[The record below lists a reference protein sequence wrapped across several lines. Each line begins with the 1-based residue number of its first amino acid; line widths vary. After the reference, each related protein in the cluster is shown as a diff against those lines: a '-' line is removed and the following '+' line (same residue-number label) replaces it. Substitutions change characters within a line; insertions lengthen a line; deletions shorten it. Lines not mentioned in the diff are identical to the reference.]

1 MQTPYADDAGILLQM
16 KGKLTIGKVKS
27 LRVFLILRRFI
38 PYYSTLIIFQIAI
51 IFSCMIFQFEP
62 IVPNLENIF
71 VVFFVL

>member
-16 KGKLTIGKVKS
+16 KGKSTIAKVKS

-51 IFSCMIFQFEP
+51 IFS
-62 IVPNLENIF
+62 
-71 VVFFVL
+71 